1 LLVYASALRLQR
13 YFCPM
18 NITVLTIGDEILIG
32 QIVNTNAAWIS
43 AAVAS
48 IGGVVVE
55 HVTCGDD
62 DAVIIAA
69 LVRLSSISDAV
80 LITGGLGPTHDDRTK
95 DVLCKWYGDTLVEH
109 EPTVHALEA
118 MLARRGATLSDRN
131 RGQALV
137 PSKCV
142 VIPNDLGTAPGMMF
156 RHKKPLVVSMPGVPT
171 EMKSMMANHVLPE
184 LRRRIE
190 QQAMPT
196 WEYRTLITTGITE
209 AALADRLEPLDDI
222 VGADTTLA
230 FLPSTQ
236 GVRLRMGARA
246 LDAATRQ
253 QMLHANEHRIRAR
266 AGDGI
271 VVASS
276 DIPLSHEVV
285 RRCREALHTIAVA
298 ESCTGGMLGA
308 ALTAIPG
315 SSAVFIGGMLTY
327 SNASKVALLGV
338 RAQDL
343 EEHGAVSE
351 VVAKEMALGARNA
364 LDTTWGIGITGVAGP
379 GGGTDDKPVGTVWIA
394 LAGPTE
400 VVARRFVFGLDRQI
414 NRERSVAAALGMLLK
429 ELA

>member
-1 LLVYASALRLQR
+1 
-13 YFCPM
+13 M
-18 NITVLTIGDEILIG
+18 NVTILTVGDEILIG
-32 QIVNTNAAWIS
+32 QIVNTNAAWLS
-43 AAVAS
+43 SSVAS
-48 IGGVVVE
+48 IGGIVVE

-62 DAVIIAA
+62 DEAIITE
-69 LVRLSSISDAV
+69 LDRLSLISDAV

-95 DVLCKWYGDTLVEH
+95 DVLCRWYNDTLVEH
-109 EPTVHALEA
+109 EPTVRALEA

-137 PSKCV
+137 PSTCI

-156 RHKKPLVVSMPGVPT
+156 VGDGPLVVSMPGVPS
-171 EMKSMMANHVLPE
+171 EMKAMMLNHVLPD
-184 LRRRIE
+184 LRQRIE

-222 VGADTTLA
+222 VGADTALA

-246 LDAATRQ
+246 LDAAARQ
-253 QMLHANEHRIRAR
+253 QMLDANEQRIRVR

-276 DIPLSHEVV
+276 DVPLSHEVV
-285 RRCREALHTIAVA
+285 RRCREIDHTIAVA

-315 SSAVFIGGMLTY
+315 SSAVFMGGMLTY

-338 RAQDL
+338 DAHDI
-343 EEHGAVSE
+343 EEHGAVSD
-351 VVAKEMALGARNA
+351 VVAKEMAQGARRA
-364 LDTTWGIGITGVAGP
+364 LNTTWGIGITGVAGP
-379 GGGTDDKPVGTVWIA
+379 DGGSDDKPVGTVWIA
-394 LAGPTE
+394 LAGPNG
-400 VVARRFVFGLDRQI
+400 VMARRYVFGLDRQI
-414 NRERSVAAALGMLLK
+414 NRERSVAAALGLLLK
-429 ELA
+429 ELS